1 MILLQIHLAL
11 YVVPLVGTWIEILG
25 LVQQVTGH
33 QLSRSSHRNVDRS
46 SVMSGEGE
54 SFNIYPWYN
63 LPLYLETLYVLDNF
77 G

>member
-1 MILLQIHLAL
+1 MLCFKESPFS
-11 YVVPLVGTWIEILG
+11 VVPLVGTWIEIELTEAEKKEING
-25 LVQQVTGH
+25 
-33 QLSRSSHRNVDRS
+33 RSSHRNVDRS